1 MIVKKEDGA
10 FYKTMGRRLHLLRK
24 MKKISLEQAAHHL
37 NVSTYLMHRYETGLS
52 AIPVVR
58 LVRLCD
64 LLRTC
69 IFDVVCDEEK
79 MIATISQYE
88 ILAAFE
94 QLDKEMQEKVFYLIR
109 QLAIGSA
116 KHQSDPVS
124 SL

>member
-37 NVSTYLMHRYETGLS
+37 NISTYLMHRYETGLS

-64 LLRTC
+64 LW
-69 IFDVVCDEEK
+69 
-79 MIATISQYE
+79 QYK
-88 ILAAFE
+88 IITAFE
-94 QLDKEMQEKVFYLIR
+94 QPDKGMQEKSFLFDSPTSYW
-109 QLAIGSA
+109 
-116 KHQSDPVS
+116 
-124 SL
+124 